1 MKTLLSGSPVD
12 GTVETKSAACRSWVY
27 TATVWLHTALSRT
40 WMAHIWSWWEWFDKQ
55 RKPRVK
61 LSVRS
66 PRRFSRRLPAGI
78 KNSGRRQSSPPAESV
93 WLRVCASLSARVC
106 TFMCARSVCLI
117 DWPPSTP
124 FKGKTREL
132 SQRITRRRMQQLM
145 CASCT
150 VFLYLETACTHGGW
164 WPWFD
169 QMFLLLCFQTHLSDK
184 AKS

>member
-1 MKTLLSGSPVD
+1 MAQWKPNVQRADRESIQPPCGYTRHCRGHEWHIFGVDESDLTSSGSS
-12 GTVETKSAACRSWVY
+12 GA
-27 TATVWLHTALSRT
+27 
-40 WMAHIWSWWEWFDKQ
+40 
-55 RKPRVK
+55 PRVK

-78 KNSGRRQSSPPAESV
+78 KNSGHTQSSPPAESV

-164 WPWFD
+164 WLWFD
-169 QMFLLLCFQTHLSDK
+169 QMFLLLCFQTHLPDK